1 MPRPIFRRVLVAAA
15 LSAAALAPVSLARV
29 SAATAPSVP
38 DESTGVGL
46 IEIHGRPTSQPHALA
61 WLLGTGEH
69 PTLRQIVD
77 LFKEAGD
84 DDDLKGLVV
93 RLREAELNTTQV
105 EEIGQAMQRLRDKG
119 KKVHLFADNYAT
131 AELLL
136 GSYAD
141 EIMIQAGGG
150 ISFPGMHMEEM
161 YMADTFAWV
170 GITPQMVQVGDYK
183 GANEQ
188 YMNAAPSPAW
198 DQNISGLL
206 DAIYGNVRARLK
218 AGRKLSDAQLDDAM
232 KASWMALDQTGKRVG
247 LIDSIVD
254 LPVLSAHLENEY
266 KTTITWTNFDADTEG
281 TRLDTSNPFAML
293 SRLTAEPKNTATRE
307 AIAIVHIDGPI
318 MDGESKEGGLFG
330 EASVGST
337 TIRRS
342 LEEIYDEDLIKG
354 VVVRID
360 SPGGS
365 AIASEVIWQGLKRV
379 GTKKPVWVSVGSMA
393 ASGGYYCLVAGDKVY
408 VNPSSIVGSIG
419 VVGGKMAL
427 GGVYDKLKLRI
438 KERSRGPMGE
448 MMSSATPWTDDQK
461 LAVRSKMKET
471 YDLFTSRVSA
481 GRAGIDLAKTAEGR
495 LFTGNDAVGLKMADK
510 VGSLDDCL
518 ADLAKDRGLEAGEF
532 QVLEYPGPR
541 SLPEVLGEVFGGSA
555 NAPNIKQQ
563 LAEDAGAAMAVGV
576 LKQMVGE
583 RNWPAV
589 RNQLSAFMQLRSE
602 PVLLTSPTAVIV
614 K

>member
-1 MPRPIFRRVLVAAA
+1 MSLKLTRRLLAAA
-15 LSAAALAPVSLARV
+15 VLTAAALAPA
-29 SAATAPSVP
+29 APSMA
-38 DESTGVGL
+38 DDSTGVGL
-46 IEIHGRPTSQPHALA
+46 IEIHGRPTAQPHALA
-61 WLLGTGEH
+61 WLIGTGEH
-69 PTLRQIVD
+69 PTLRQVID
-77 LFKEAGD
+77 LFKEAGEND
-84 DDDLKGLVV
+84 NLKGVVV
-93 RLREAELNTTQV
+93 RLRETELTTTQV

-119 KKVHLFADNYAT
+119 KKVHLFADNYQT

-136 GSYAD
+136 GAYAD
-141 EIMIQAGGG
+141 EVIIQSGGG
-150 ISFPGMHMEEM
+150 IMFPGMHMEEM

-188 YMNAAPSPAW
+188 YMNAGPSPAW
-198 DQNISGLL
+198 DKNISGLL
-206 DAIYGNVRARLK
+206 DALYGNVRTRLK
-218 AGRKLSDAQLDDAM
+218 TGRKLNDAQLDDAM
-232 KASWMALDQTGKRVG
+232 KASWMALAETGKRVG

-254 LPVLSAHLENEY
+254 LPVLSAHLEKEY
-266 KTTITWTNFDADTEG
+266 KTDIAWTNFDTDSEELKIDA
-281 TRLDTSNPFAML
+281 SNPLALL
-293 SRLTAEPKNTATRE
+293 SRLSREPRNTPTRE

-318 MDGESKEGGLFG
+318 MDGRSREGGLFG

-337 TIRRS
+337 TIRRA
-342 LEEIYDEDLIKG
+342 LEEIRDEDLIKG
-354 VVVRID
+354 VIVRID

-379 GTKKPVWVSVGSMA
+379 GEKKPVWISVGSMA

-427 GGVYDKLKLRI
+427 GGVYDHLKLRI

-461 LAVRSKMKET
+461 AAVRTKMKET

-481 GRAGIDLAKTAEGR
+481 GRAGIDLSRTAEGR
-495 LFTGNDAVGLKMADK
+495 LFTGNDAVALKMADK
-510 VGSLDDCL
+510 VGSLDDCI
-518 ADLAKDRGLEAGEF
+518 ADLAKEKGLTAGEF
-532 QVLEYPGPR
+532 QILEYPGPK
-541 SLPEVLGEVFGGSA
+541 SLADAIGEMLGGSTA
-555 NAPNIKQQ
+555 APNLRQQ
-563 LAEDAGAAMAVGV
+563 FAEDAGAAMAVGI

-583 RNWPAV
+583 KRWPAI
-589 RNQLSAFMQLRSE
+589 RDQLSAFMQLRSE